1 MEGQNR
7 VKSFNFVTVSP
18 CSALCG
24 RRRQYRR
31 AGRRRAR
38 PRVGDRAP
46 AILVAR
52 VPSLSSRAPW
62 NLPVPSRSSPS
73 SSVHAEIE
81 QSSQPLALPA
91 LARHPARTLRVLSC
105 ATSPRP
111 SSTSPRPRPC
121 PNPAEIELPPPPVI
135 AVFPGPPPSPSSPH
149 LRSISAQIEP
159 LVSSTALSSP
169 FLTRSPAE
177 SHATVSAV
185 PPRRRGRAERRPRA
199 PPGLPAPA
207 RGPLPRAPRP
217 LGLPGPRAAPPRD
230 RPAPPPAERRR
241 RRAPPPYPVCAA
253 ALFPHARPAL
263 CPARAPASRS
273 ALAAGA
279 PRLRRQPAPAG
290 PSLHRARMRGQKQG
304 RALWAGPAPT
314 AMWGPVVSPPPLLSY

>member
-24 RRRQYRR
+24 RRRPYRR

-46 AILVAR
+46 AILVIRA
-52 VPSLSSRAPW
+52 PSLSSRAPW

-81 QSSQPLALPA
+81 ESSPPLALPA

-121 PNPAEIELPPPPVI
+121 PNPAEIELPPS
-135 AVFPGPPPSPSSPH
+135 PPSPFSLDSALSVEPSPPV
-149 LRSISAQIEP
+149 LSAQNQAPGE
-159 LVSSTALSSP
+159 LHRDLLSLPDP
-169 FLTRSPAE
+169 FPGRIPS
-177 SHATVSAV
+177 
-185 PPRRRGRAERRPRA
+185 PRRRSAAAPPCPRRPTARTPWGYSTPALA
-199 PPGLPAPA
+199 PPPCAP
-207 RGPLPRAPRP
+207 PP
-217 LGLPGPRAAPPRD
+217 LGLPDA
-230 RPAPPPAERRR
+230 RPASLFRRLALPRPERRR
-241 RRAPPPYPVCAA
+241 RRRAA
-253 ALFPHARPAL
+253 APA
-263 CPARAPASRS
+263 
-273 ALAAGA
+273 
-279 PRLRRQPAPAG
+279 RLRRRE
-290 PSLHRARMRGQKQG
+290 L
-304 RALWAGPAPT
+304 
-314 AMWGPVVSPPPLLSY
+314 PL